1 MVVETF
7 PFYSFALVYAGD
19 HTQNE
24 VEEYS
29 SGKRAEEE
37 ERDTEN
43 GGQELQYAEV
53 DQHNKEEKDDEEEYK
68 SQWRWLMKMSIL

>member
-37 ERDTEN
+37 EREMK
-43 GGQELQYAEV
+43 EV
-53 DQHNKEEKDDEEEYK
+53 DYKKEVHRKKNVLKTFINKT
-68 SQWRWLMKMSIL
+68 I